1 MVTFQI
7 NSTDIGAIE
16 QLLNIAKEQFNLQ
29 IKVIDGLTKP
39 QKKRPNGAS
48 SLERWMV
55 FLLLK
60 SLTILKRVVKR
71 LERTLSLGLETKIQ
85 LWVELIF

>member
-29 IKVIDGLTKP
+29 IKVIDGLKP
-39 QKKRPNGAS
+39 SQKK
-48 SLERWMV
+48 
-55 FLLLK
+55 
-60 SLTILKRVVKR
+60 
-71 LERTLSLGLETKIQ
+71 ETKWGEFARKMDGLFTPEIIEH
-85 LWVELIF
+85 LKEARENFISRIAN